1 MKKILTLI
9 MMLVATLGIQAQDS
23 WTVAGVS
30 DLCGSFWDP
39 ADATN
44 DMVSTDNVNF
54 TLVKTGLILEGGV
67 NYGFKVVANH
77 SWDEAYPSNNYLLTV
92 EENGMY
98 TVTFKFNAETKAVDA
113 EAVKTGEA
121 VIPEKVWT
129 IAGTEDLMGSNWDP
143 TDAANDMTKQEDGT
157 FKLVK
162 DSVALLAAT
171 EYEFKVLANHSWT
184 ENYGAGGQAD
194 GQNCIITVDADG
206 NYNITFTFD
215 PETKALAATAV
226 LAGEEDPVIIEVDT
240 WTVVGEKALL
250 GVSWDPT
257 ATNNDMT
264 LDGNVYKLVKEG
276 VMLTTNENGYG
287 YKVVKNHAW
296 DEAYPTEENALLPIA
311 EDAEYKVTFTF
322 DAETKE
328 VSATAEKTG
337 DYVAPVVGNQTWT
350 VTGFPALCGTEWD
363 PTDAT
368 NDMTASDGVNY
379 TLVKEKLIL
388 EVGVG
393 YGFKIVA
400 DHSWDEAYP
409 ADNYILT
416 VEENGEYTVTFK
428 FNKDTKEV
436 GADAVKTGDAEIEEK
451 TWTIAGSAAVLG
463 SSWDQTDTANDM
475 TKQEDGTFKLVKK
488 GAKLI
493 ANIKYEFKVLAD
505 HSWSINYGQD
515 GQSDGPNYIFTT
527 DKDGEYEVTFTWN
540 FDEKDMSVA
549 TQKTGDYTPTWTIVG
564 DEALCGSFWASTDTI
579 NDMTTEDNVNF
590 ILVKK
595 DCLLKADTEYRF
607 VVYADHSYSASE
619 FTALSVQEEG
629 HYSVTFK
636 FNRET
641 LEVIAEA
648 EKASSEP
655 VAVVDT
661 WTIAGVTA
669 LCGSDWD
676 PADTANDMTMQA
688 DSTFVLVK
696 ENVTL
701 VANTEYEFKVVGNHT
716 WDINYG
722 ADGVA
727 YGANCFFTVEAAG
740 VYTVTFT
747 WNYAKKELLA
757 TAERTGD
764 IDFGDHLFVVAGS
777 FNDWNLNEDYK
788 MTLQENGLFTYT
800 IESIQLDKNQVV
812 EYKVVDIVDAENP
825 VWHPEGSNLVFSAE
839 KEGNYSIT
847 FAFDALTMQ
856 ASATGERQVELHEY
870 TAKWVNVERWDSVY
884 AYAWTYNFETY
895 ETTFFMGE
903 YPGKLIEKTSTTE
916 LYGEEFDVYT
926 CTITSEFPPQNII
939 FSNGLPGDGN
949 QTTDHAFVDGKV
961 YSEVAPPVEVKMNA
975 FGYMPFSSKLAMLI
989 TADMD
994 IKAYYAAGN
1003 SSNGELQMV
1012 RFFGKAPA
1020 RYGLFLVGEPNA
1032 TYSIPTTFNTGGY
1045 PTNLMIGSVENTNVA
1060 ASADGIYRYTFL
1072 TDEESAGFYEV
1083 GEEGAVSYA
1092 GMAYIESPYLF
1103 ATNDS
1108 GEVRWNLFE
1117 DIETLGINATKDST
1131 ASHDTLFNLQG
1142 QRVGKSFRGIAVRN
1156 GKKIVVR

>member
-39 ADATN
+39 ADTNN
-44 DMVSTDNVNF
+44 DMTSEDGVNY
-54 TLVKTGLILEGGV
+54 TLVKDSLTLEADIE
-67 NYGFKVVANH
+67 YSFKVVANH
-77 SWDEAYPSNNYLLTV
+77 KWGEEYPSSNYLLRV
-92 EENGMY
+92 DESGLY
-98 TVTFKFNAETKAVDA
+98 TVTFRFDAETKSVGVEA
-113 EAVKTGEA
+113 EKIGEA
-121 VIPEKVWT
+121 VIPEKIWT
-129 IAGTEDLMGSNWDP
+129 IAGETALMGSDWKAD
-143 TDAANDMTKQEDGT
+143 DSANDMTKQEDGT

-162 DSVALLAAT
+162 DSVALTANRG
-171 EYEFKVLANHSWT
+171 YMFKVVANHSWDI
-184 ENYGAGGQAD
+184 NYGADGMAD
-194 GQNCIITVDADG
+194 GDNCTLTVEADSI
-206 NYNITFTFD
+206 YNVTFTFD
-215 PETKALAATAV
+215 PESKALT
-226 LAGEEDPVIIEVDT
+226 
-240 WTVVGEKALL
+240 
-250 GVSWDPT
+250 
-257 ATNNDMT
+257 
-264 LDGNVYKLVKEG
+264 
-276 VMLTTNENGYG
+276 
-287 YKVVKNHAW
+287 
-296 DEAYPTEENALLPIA
+296 
-311 EDAEYKVTFTF
+311 
-322 DAETKE
+322 
-328 VSATAEKTG
+328 ATAE
-337 DYVAPVVGNQTWT
+337 P
-350 VTGFPALCGTEWD
+350 
-363 PTDAT
+363 
-368 NDMTASDGVNY
+368 
-379 TLVKEKLIL
+379 
-388 EVGVG
+388 
-393 YGFKIVA
+393 IV
-400 DHSWDEAYP
+400 S
-409 ADNYILT
+409 
-416 VEENGEYTVTFK
+416 EEP
-428 FNKDTKEV
+428 
-436 GADAVKTGDAEIEEK
+436 I
-451 TWTIAGSAAVLG
+451 
-463 SSWDQTDTANDM
+463 
-475 TKQEDGTFKLVKK
+475 
-488 GAKLI
+488 
-493 ANIKYEFKVLAD
+493 
-505 HSWSINYGQD
+505 
-515 GQSDGPNYIFTT
+515 
-527 DKDGEYEVTFTWN
+527 
-540 FDEKDMSVA
+540 
-549 TQKTGDYTPTWTIVG
+549 
-564 DEALCGSFWASTDTI
+564 
-579 NDMTTEDNVNF
+579 
-590 ILVKK
+590 
-595 DCLLKADTEYRF
+595 
-607 VVYADHSYSASE
+607 
-619 FTALSVQEEG
+619 
-629 HYSVTFK
+629 
-636 FNRET
+636 
-641 LEVIAEA
+641 
-648 EKASSEP
+648 EP
-655 VAVVDT
+655 VIEVDT

-669 LCGSDWD
+669 LCGSDWN

-777 FNDWNLNEDYK
+777 FNDWNLSEDYK

-800 IESIQLDKNQVV
+800 IESIQLDKNQAV

>member
-39 ADATN
+39 ADTNN
-44 DMVSTDNVNF
+44 DMTSEDGVNY
-54 TLVKTGLILEGGV
+54 TLVKDSLTLEAGIEYSFKVVANHKWGEEYPSSNYLLRVDESGLYTVTFRFDAETKSVGAEAVKIGEAVIPEKIWTIAGETALMGSDWDPTDTANDMTKQDDGTFKLV
-67 NYGFKVVANH
+67 KDSVALTANRGYMFKVVANH
-77 SWDEAYPSNNYLLTV
+77 SWDINYGADGMADGDNCTLTVEADSIYNVTFTFDPESKALTATAEPIVSEEPVVIETGTWTVAGVTALCGTTWNAEDTANDMTSEDGVNYTLVKNGLILEVGITYGFKVVADHAWDEAYPTDNNYVLTV
-92 EENGMY
+92 EENGVY
-98 TVTFKFNAETKAVDA
+98 TVTFKFNKDTKEIDAV
-113 EAVKTGEA
+113 AVKTGEA
-121 VIPEKVWT
+121 VIPEKTWT
-129 IAGTEDLMGSNWDP
+129 IAGTSALTGSNWDP
-143 TDAANDMTKQEDGT
+143 ADAANDMTKQEDGT

-162 DSVALLAAT
+162 KNAKLIANIK
-171 EYEFKVLANHSWT
+171 YQFKVLANHSW
-184 ENYGAGGQAD
+184 
-194 GQNCIITVDADG
+194 
-206 NYNITFTFD
+206 
-215 PETKALAATAV
+215 
-226 LAGEEDPVIIEVDT
+226 EV
-240 WTVVGEKALL
+240 
-250 GVSWDPT
+250 
-257 ATNNDMT
+257 
-264 LDGNVYKLVKEG
+264 
-276 VMLTTNENGYG
+276 
-287 YKVVKNHAW
+287 
-296 DEAYPTEENALLPIA
+296 
-311 EDAEYKVTFTF
+311 
-322 DAETKE
+322 
-328 VSATAEKTG
+328 
-337 DYVAPVVGNQTWT
+337 
-350 VTGFPALCGTEWD
+350 
-363 PTDAT
+363 
-368 NDMTASDGVNY
+368 
-379 TLVKEKLIL
+379 
-388 EVGVG
+388 
-393 YGFKIVA
+393 
-400 DHSWDEAYP
+400 
-409 ADNYILT
+409 
-416 VEENGEYTVTFK
+416 
-428 FNKDTKEV
+428 
-436 GADAVKTGDAEIEEK
+436 
-451 TWTIAGSAAVLG
+451 
-463 SSWDQTDTANDM
+463 
-475 TKQEDGTFKLVKK
+475 
-488 GAKLI
+488 
-493 ANIKYEFKVLAD
+493 
-505 HSWSINYGQD
+505 NYGQD
-515 GQSDGPNYIFTT
+515 GTPDGPNYALTV
-527 DKDGEYEVTFTWN
+527 DKDGEYEVAFIWN
-540 FDEKDMSVA
+540 FEEKDMSVT
-549 TQKTGDYTPTWTIVG
+549 TQKTGDHTPTWTIVG
-564 DEALCGSFWASTDTI
+564 DEALCGSFWESTDTI

-590 ILVKK
+590 VLVKK
-595 DCLLKADTEYRF
+595 DCFLKANTEYSF
-607 VVYADHSYSASE
+607 VVYADHSYNASE
-619 FTALSVQEEG
+619 YTALSVQEDDN
-629 HYSVTFK
+629 YTVTFK
-636 FNRET
+636 FNRES

-648 EKASSEP
+648 VKASIEP
-655 VAVVDT
+655 IIEVDT

-669 LCGSDWD
+669 LCGSDWN

-800 IESIQLDKNQVV
+800 IESIQLDKNQAV
-812 EYKVVDIVDAENP
+812 EYKVVDIVNTENP

-1131 ASHDTLFNLQG
+1131 ASHDMLFNLQG